1 MLKRETVLW
10 RRTFIL
16 ADIAVVVLAYFI
28 SYKIRTLPFFDQL
41 ESLKPM
47 AGFEQYLQALWLVV
61 IVYAFSFYFFGFY
74 KEYLPR
80 ALLGLIWAVMRGC
93 IAGTLLLAA
102 ALFVFKVEFF
112 SRAFFV
118 QITVLITVFIL
129 CERLLAL
136 ALFQWLRRGTLR
148 TRYVL
153 IVGTAD
159 RVEEV
164 ARLFELHSRW
174 GFEVVGTLLLSEDYS
189 DQPRSRRVLGSVN
202 DLEAVVRDKAVDD
215 IVFALPKNRLI
226 DIEQYIWI
234 CEQMGVA
241 AHIMANFFNV
251 ALSRTYLQSI
261 HGVPVLTY
269 SPAPR
274 SLTAAFIKRG
284 LDLGLAG
291 LLMILGGLPFV
302 FTLVSLKIVGKKPVM
317 LKKEVVGYF
326 GRTFN
331 IYALNATNNGII
343 NRVTRLFAID
353 KLPILTNI
361 VKGDMSFVGPLPAT
375 PDQVK
380 QYDTWQ
386 RRRHSIKPGLI
397 GMLRHGHTGEVNG
410 DEGVRLDLAYIDNWS
425 VWLDLKL
432 IVSRLYN
439 ALVKKAPDNGA

>member
-1 MLKRETVLW
+1 M
-10 RRTFIL
+10 
-16 ADIAVVVLAYFI
+16 ADIAVVIFAFLI
-28 SYKIRTLPFFDQL
+28 SYKIRTLPFFVAL

-47 AGFEQYLQALWLVV
+47 ASFEQYLQVLWLVV

-80 ALLGLIWAVMRGC
+80 ALPGLIWAVMRGC

-112 SRAFFV
+112 SRVFFV
-118 QITVLITVFIL
+118 QFTVLITVLIL
-129 CERLLAL
+129 FERTVAFG
-136 ALFQWLRRGTLR
+136 LFKWLRKGTLR

-153 IVGTAD
+153 IVGTED

-164 ARLFELHSRW
+164 ARLFDLHSRW
-174 GFEVVGTLLLSEDYS
+174 GFQVVGTLLLTEDEQ
-189 DQPRSRRVLGSVN
+189 DRPRSRRVLGSV
-202 DLEAVVRDKAVDD
+202 DDMETVMREKAVDD

-274 SLTAAFIKRG
+274 SLTAEFSKRG
-284 LDLGLAG
+284 IDLFVSG
-291 LLMILGGLPFV
+291 LLIILGGLPFIIGLTNIKL
-302 FTLVSLKIVGKKPVM
+302 FGEKPALIKKQ
-317 LKKEVVGYF
+317 VVGYF

-331 IYALNATNNGII
+331 IYALNVTGNGII
-343 NRVTRLFAID
+343 NRFMKLSAID
-353 KLPILTNI
+353 RLPILINI
-361 VKGDMSFVGPLPAT
+361 IRGEMSLVGPLPAT

-380 QYDTWQ
+380 QYDAWQ

-397 GMLRHGHTGEVNG
+397 GMLRYRAEDLVDD
-410 DEGVRLDLAYIDNWS
+410 DEGVRLDLVYIDNWS

-432 IVSRLYN
+432 IVKRLLN
-439 ALVKKAPDNGA
+439 ALFKKTPSEGAKG